1 MRSAGIDS
9 FIESGGIVLACNYA
23 FGRSVVG
30 PEARKSG
37 LDQAAA
43 REAALK
49 QVIPGVIIQPSGF
62 FAVIEAQRAGC
73 HFFPA
78 AG

>member
-1 MRSAGIDS
+1 
-9 FIESGGIVLACNYA
+9 
-23 FGRSVVG
+23 VVG
-30 PEARKSG
+30 PEARKAG
-37 LDQAAA
+37 IDNTAA
-43 REAALK
+43 REVVLK